1 MHRQGQ
7 SAPALRVRGQGERR
21 HHGETFR
28 PGGQF
33 VTHAAALPGNPYDGH
48 TLGTVIPQMQ
58 ALIGNVLDR
67 CITDAGYRGHNAPPD
82 HKFKVYTT
90 GQKRRLTPQ
99 IKREFKRRAAIE
111 PVIGHLKENHRMGR
125 NLPRP
130 CQRRCH
136 QRRARRRGVQLATT
150 PHMVEAFVAPNP
162 DRPRPFR
169 LAQIGLKT

>member
-1 MHRQGQ
+1 VHRQGQ

-67 CITDAGYRGHNAPPD
+67 CITD
-82 HKFKVYTT
+82 
-90 GQKRRLTPQ
+90 
-99 IKREFKRRAAIE
+99 
-111 PVIGHLKENHRMGR
+111 
-125 NLPRP
+125 
-130 CQRRCH
+130 
-136 QRRARRRGVQLATT
+136 
-150 PHMVEAFVAPNP
+150 
-162 DRPRPFR
+162 
-169 LAQIGLKT
+169 